1 MDYDVEREKRKSE
14 EIRIAFREIFP
25 LAAENDLPWAACQI
39 KGFLRKR
46 IEEEVAEG
54 IFHFRACVVRIL
66 CEVSPPKSYV
76 EDMARIVVE
85 KAKKYDEA
93 SRVGGPLDR
102 LKDTQKE
109 NKEMLEH
116 FRQIMKLTGCNH
128 TNDPDGREKLVQ
140 CLEETLAE
148 KAAT

>member
-14 EIRIAFREIFP
+14 EIRVAFREIFP
-25 LAAENDLPWAACQI
+25 LASENDLPWAACQI

-46 IEEEVAEG
+46 IEDEVSEG
-54 IFHFRACVVRIL
+54 IFHFRAAVLRIL
-66 CEVSPPKSYV
+66 CEVAPPKSHV

-85 KAKKYDEA
+85 KAKKYDAA
-93 SRVGGPLDR
+93 SRTGGPLDT
-102 LKDTQKE
+102 LKDVQKE

-116 FRQIMKLTGCNH
+116 FRQIGKLTGCNH
-128 TNDPDGREKLVQ
+128 TDDPDGRAKLVQ
-140 CLEETLAE
+140 CLEETLTA